1 MEAGALNLK
10 LMADITDLVSKMD
23 QAKNTVNGS
32 MDSMEKAFGVA
43 KNAFIGLVG
52 IGSVGAFAGMITSS
66 IEATGKLH
74 DLAIQTGASEAALG
88 EFRKMG
94 AYTETSA
101 DTIANA
107 MNKLGK
113 NMALST
119 IDSKGAA
126 VAIQALGIDF
136 NTLKSMSPED
146 QMMVIAQSMNK
157 FADGA
162 DKGAVAQALFGK
174 EGAKLLPFMKDLGD
188 GADDITASLTEEQ
201 KALKKLQGDM
211 ADAFGDNL
219 QKAITDSGLWK
230 KELAM
235 GMMPALYEVSQAFVD
250 VGKST
255 SGLKGEIST
264 LSKDGTITDWTR
276 NLITGITY
284 LMDVFSGLATVVK
297 STGLIIDGVMA
308 SVGEKFTSVTTAI
321 NQAVHGDFAGAM
333 ATMEASTR
341 AQASIT
347 QSLNSDLDATW
358 STQTLGSKLR
368 ERMADLK
375 GTTDVMKENG
385 KAVLDAKAKLDALEA
400 ARKAEAEATK
410 AAEAAAKAHAAELK
424 KQEDQ
429 YIKLVSS
436 IDEKILSDTL
446 ALESNGKLT
455 EADKIEIKLLADL
468 ANSNIILTDAQL
480 ETALGKINLLR
491 QTEALIDAQKR
502 EKKETEDAAKEYVA
516 LIEKLQKGTDAT
528 TAQIDKQRESNDTLG
543 LNREELALLSIQKDL
558 DTAATWDQK
567 AAWAEQ
573 NGLGAD
579 LVEQYTSQATA
590 LRTLAGLKEQGI
602 HVKAA
607 VDARIEW
614 ERTTKAIG
622 DGLSSA
628 LTDALFNGRSL
639 WDAFKAYLIN
649 SILEGAIKRALST
662 VIQDGLNSMFGTSLF
677 SSAGSSAAGSVAG
690 SAVTGGG
697 IVSGVGSAAGS
708 AASLLGS
715 TSMGTLDIAGVSIGG
730 STAAAATGTTAST
743 AVLGAETAATTTGSI
758 IAAAAPVAVFV
769 AASLIAQRLIQGDGP
784 RPFEEVGGGSLS
796 GLSLTRN
803 QELETGSVSHPVSSV
818 TYSKVKMLDDGSFL
832 YGIFGDNF
840 LIDTVGASDF
850 INTYHGPASA
860 VSFHGA
866 GGTIGAAGDM
876 PMTTLQSVLAEL
888 SASYDAATL
897 IAAANRNWGI
907 SEADVR
913 LTGKSLSLPG
923 FYAGGMFEGGLRIVG
938 ERGPELEA
946 TGPSRIFD
954 AQTTASMLRSGGAN
968 NDEVVAELRAMRGQ
982 LAQLQLEARRTAD
995 ATNGN
1000 PEAPMLTEVVV

>member
-10 LMADITDLVSKMD
+10 LMADITDLVTKMD

-43 KNAFIGLVG
+43 KGAFIGLVG

-146 QMMVIAQSMNK
+146 QMLVIAKSMNQ

-162 DKGAVAQALFGK
+162 DKGAAAQALWGK
-174 EGAKLLPFMKDLGD
+174 EGAKLLPFIKDLGD
-188 GADDITASLTEEQ
+188 AANEITARLTDQEV
-201 KALKKLQGDM
+201 ALKKTQTAM

-219 QKAITDSGLWK
+219 KKITTDSGLWR
-230 KELAM
+230 KELAT
-235 GMMPALYEVSQAFVD
+235 GITPALLELTQAYID
-250 VGKST
+250 SAKEARGLSGAMKSLN
-255 SGLKGEIST
+255 G
-264 LSKDGTITDWTR
+264 DGTISEWSR
-276 NLITGITY
+276 NGVIALTY
-284 LMDVFSGLATVVK
+284 LMEGFGGVLTAVK
-297 STGLIIDGVMA
+297 TTSILLNGFWMLLGVTGN
-308 SVGEKFTSVTTAI
+308 GEKFKEITAEI
-321 NQAVHGDFAGAM
+321 GIALDKTWG
-333 ATMEASTR
+333 EK
-341 AQASIT
+341 
-347 QSLNSDLDATW
+347 SLGRD
-358 STQTLGSKLR
+358 LR

-375 GTTDVMKENG
+375 GITGVMDENG
-385 KAVLDAKAKLDALEA
+385 KTTLDVKAKLDALEA
-400 ARKAEAEATK
+400 ARKAEEAATK
-410 AAEAAAKAHAAELK
+410 LAEAAARAHTAELRR
-424 KQEDQ
+424 QEDQ

-468 ANSNIILTDAQL
+468 TNSNIILTDAQL

-491 QTEALIDAQKR
+491 ETEALIDAQKR

-543 LNREELALLSIQKDL
+543 LNRQELMLLSIQKDL
-558 DTAATWDQK
+558 DTAKTWDQK

-573 NGLGAD
+573 NFLGQD
-579 LVEQYTSQATA
+579 LVDQYTNQATA

-622 DGLSSA
+622 DGLSNA
-628 LTDALFNGRSL
+628 LTDALMNGRSL
-639 WDAFKAYLIN
+639 WDAFKSYLIN
-649 SILEGAIKRALST
+649 SILEGAIKNALSS
-662 VIQDGLNSMFGTSLF
+662 VIQSGLNSMFGTTLF
-677 SSAGSSAAGSVAG
+677 SSAGTAVGAGAGGAVA
-690 SAVTGGG
+690 GGG
-697 IVSGVGSAAGS
+697 IVAGAGSVLGVGSAGFTGTGITGSLGIGASAGVGVSTAGVTGGS
-708 AASLLGS
+708 AGAAVGTDLGILGGS
-715 TSMGTLDIAGVSIGG
+715 GAAGTGSAGAAGIGVLGPLAGV
-730 STAAAATGTTAST
+730 A
-743 AVLGAETAATTTGSI
+743 AVLVIGE
-758 IAAAAPVAVFV
+758 
-769 AASLIAQRLIQGDGP
+769 LLKQGQ
-784 RPFEEVGGGSLS
+784 RPFELAGTGSLS
-796 GLSLTRN
+796 TSGLSVEKQMPN
-803 QELETGSVSHPVSSV
+803 GSEWVTPTSASYQKLKFTDGDMGFAYQVMGDGVPIEAVSAA
-818 TYSKVKMLDDGSFL
+818 DFL
-832 YGIFGDNF
+832 NK
-840 LIDTVGASDF
+840 
-850 INTYHGPASA
+850 YHGPAGA

-866 GGTIGAAGDM
+866 GGQIAGAKDYQLIEVADI
-876 PMTTLQSVLAEL
+876 L
-888 SASYDAATL
+888 SSFTADGYDAATL
-897 IAAANRNWGI
+897 IWAGGVNYGL

-913 LTGKSLSLPG
+913 LAGKSRSLPG
-923 FYAGGMFEGGLRIVG
+923 FYAGGMFDGGLRIVG

-954 AQTTASMLRSGGAN
+954 AQTTASMLRSGGAS
-968 NDEVVAELRAMRGQ
+968 NDDVIEELRLVRQSLERGNENTKRTFQVLDGQQGVPFLVEVV
-982 LAQLQLEARRTAD
+982 T
-995 ATNGN
+995 
-1000 PEAPMLTEVVV
+1000 